1 MSDHCNCAQLQLE
14 VVCVDPMK
22 ATRDNLQLL
31 TGVSYSAKM
40 IMWWCESLFS

>member
-1 MSDHCNCAQLQLE
+1 MHEHCTSEQLHLE

-31 TGVSYSAKM
+31 TSVSYSAKM
-40 IMWWCESLFS
+40 IRYCYKSVFP